1 MVYAFTIAQAEQPQE
16 FGLVAAD
23 SIEEAEDIV
32 FECFDRE
39 ECQHFSIEEGAE
51 SLLDQQYNCIALLT
65 TV

>member
-1 MVYAFTIAQAEQPQE
+1 MLFNFTIAQAGQPQE
-16 FGLVAAD
+16 FGLVTAD

-32 FECFDRE
+32 FEGFDRE